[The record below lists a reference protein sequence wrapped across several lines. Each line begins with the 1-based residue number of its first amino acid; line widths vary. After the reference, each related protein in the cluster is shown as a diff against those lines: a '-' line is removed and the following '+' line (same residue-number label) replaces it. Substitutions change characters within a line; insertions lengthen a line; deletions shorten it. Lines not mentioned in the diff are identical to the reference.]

1 MADSTLIPPVG
12 ISQPLPK
19 PRSVPPDKQQPERQ
33 PKRPVPKKPNKDDD
47 RPGID
52 EYA

>member
-1 MADSTLIPPVG
+1 MADPTLIPPVG

-19 PRSVPPDKQQPERQ
+19 PRSVPSDKQQSKRP
-33 PKRPVPKKPNKDDD
+33 PKPPVPKKPNKDDD

>member
-12 ISQPLPK
+12 SSTPLPK
-19 PRSVPPDKQQPERQ
+19 SRPVPSNKDPSKRQQ
-33 PKRPVPKKPNKDDD
+33 KRPVPKKPEGNND
-47 RPGID
+47 RPSVD